1 MIMGRNAKPHPRT
14 ADRGDIR
21 AVQILLAQ
29 MHEITAQSNYS
40 PFVFKDN
47 YRKAENSTPTNLIIY
62 DIDEGL
68 TLDKAVTLCADFKS
82 LIVTTKSH
90 QVEKNGVVCDR
101 FRVIIPLDEAPPK
114 AIYKKFYTTLAEML
128 GIVVKTEE
136 LGHP

>member
-1 MIMGRNAKPHPRT
+1 MRTLSLISNNINAKLERRLF
-14 ADRGDIR
+14 D
-21 AVQILLAQ
+21 V

-114 AIYKKFYTTLAEML
+114 EMYKKFYTTLAEML
-128 GIVVKTEE
+128 GIETYDKSVC
-136 LGHP
+136 